1 MGELTTLMARDG
13 HSFQAW
19 LVPPQGAPRGAVVV
33 LQEVFGLNRHI
44 RSVANDFAAEGYLA
58 IAPALFDRV
67 RRGIELG
74 YGPDDVR
81 QGVGYM
87 LQVSEQQLLAD
98 IAASIAVVRHAG
110 RVGAVGFCWGG
121 LCAWLAARQLQVA
134 CAVAYYGGRIAG
146 HLDKVPTRPVMYH
159 FGEADP
165 HIPPG
170 EVEQIRAAH
179 PDGVFHLYPAGHG
192 FNCPERADFHA
203 ASARLARERTLAF
216 LAEHLG

>member
-110 RVGAVGFCWGG
+110 RVGAVGF
-121 LCAWLAARQLQVA
+121 
-134 CAVAYYGGRIAG
+134 
-146 HLDKVPTRPVMYH
+146 
-159 FGEADP
+159 
-165 HIPPG
+165 
-170 EVEQIRAAH
+170 
-179 PDGVFHLYPAGHG
+179 
-192 FNCPERADFHA
+192 
-203 ASARLARERTLAF
+203 
-216 LAEHLG
+216 

>member
-13 HSFQAW
+13 HAFQAW

-44 RSVANDFAAEGYLA
+44 RSVANDFAAAGYLA

-74 YGPDDVR
+74 YGPDDVQ
-81 QGVGYM
+81 QGVGCM

-121 LCAWLAARQLQVA
+121 LCAWLAARQLPVA
-134 CAVAYYGGRIAG
+134 CAVAYYGGRIAE
-146 HLDKVPTRPVMYH
+146 HLDTVPTRPVMYH

-165 HIPPG
+165 HIPPA
-170 EVEQIRAAH
+170 EVERIRAAH